1 MPNSQNHHI
10 SRCQISILLFSNF
23 SNHCLANILEPLRAA
38 NDLSGRLNY
47 SWKIVTL
54 DGLEVSSSS
63 GLRLGADAR
72 LSDAGGDI
80 LMVMPSY
87 EFLTHATVATSRAL
101 RAAAKRFT
109 TLAGLDTGS
118 WLLAEAGLLDGHQAT
133 IHWDEI
139 DRFSERFFEVH
150 VQKEAVVFD
159 RRRASCG
166 GASTAFEMALQLIGE
181 AHGPTLRMRVE
192 NLFMGA
198 YSERPDPQVG
208 IVSRALQLMRTN
220 LEEPLLISD
229 IAARLGRSQRHL
241 EIQVRAKMG
250 ANPQVIYRRMR
261 LALAH
266 SLAVEAQVSVAE
278 IAVRCGYQDASAMTR
293 AFRVEFE
300 TTPQAVRR
308 GFGVPWS

>member
-87 EFLTHATVATSRAL
+87 EFLAHATVTTSRAL

-208 IVSRALQLMRTN
+208 IVSRALQLMRAN

-308 GFGVPWS
+308 GLGVP

>member
-1 MPNSQNHHI
+1 MPNSQNHDI
-10 SRCQISILLFSNF
+10 SPCQISILLFGNF

-198 YSERPDPQVG
+198 YSEQPDPQVG
-208 IVSRALQLMRTN
+208 IVPRALQLMRTN

-229 IAARLGRSQRHL
+229 IAAQLGRSQRHL

-308 GFGVPWS
+308 GLGVP